1 MDKKTKN
8 NNRILI
14 ASLWIIPLAFYLAFG
29 VLDGAVWCAD
39 SDSYVR
45 MYDSREPLYP
55 TLLALVRF
63 ICGVGPE
70 ADPTNNLSLTVMALI
85 QSIFAGLATGSL
97 VTFLVKTYLPNA
109 FAEDK
114 VFGRRVCTAGGR
126 SKAEVVRKRE
136 QMLAYILMCV
146 PLGVSLLNRFAAS
159 RASMYSNSIM
169 TEGIAISLY
178 LLAFRFILD
187 YMISDDKRAFKCSCF
202 IVFVGITLRKQMFVL
217 LCLLCI
223 AVIYRSI
230 VCPIAENIKNKDKNS
245 ALIFLKGLLCLIL
258 SVAVTVGAAMAVD
271 CTYNKLVR
279 GSFIIHTEDNRFVTT
294 MALYTAEREYVEFID
309 PELKDIYLKIY
320 DECDRNKWLM
330 HDAPSGWYEAVD
342 HFADNYD
349 HIQLDTMQW
358 ALRDFVTS
366 GSYKG
371 FAPGM
376 TETEKIDAV
385 RYSFNASLL
394 PHENGR
400 LLTVFANNLLNGLVN
415 TVAKKNIPLCIYAL
429 VIYLVFVAFAVRAHG
444 RKQKILV
451 VMTVLSLLGN
461 LALVSAVIFS
471 QTRYMIYNMP
481 LFYMTLLIMM
491 YGRYSEKKG
500 FVGKE
505 DAV

>member
-1 MDKKTKN
+1 MDKKKD

-14 ASLWIIPLAFYLAFG
+14 VSLWIIPLVFYLAFWA
-29 VLDGAVWCAD
+29 LDGAVWCAD

-55 TLLALVRF
+55 TLLALLRML
-63 ICGVGPE
+63 CGVGPE
-70 ADPTNNLSLTVMALI
+70 ADPENNLSLTVMALI
-85 QSIFAGLATGSL
+85 QSILAGLATGSL
-97 VTFLVKTYLPNA
+97 ATFLAKTYLPNA
-109 FAEDK
+109 FADNR
-114 VFGRRVCTAGGR
+114 VFGRRVYTAGGR
-126 SKAEVVRKRE
+126 SKAEEIKKRE
-136 QMLAYILMCV
+136 RLLTYILLLI

-187 YMISDDKRAFKCSCF
+187 YMIFANKRAFKICCF
-202 IVFVGITLRKQMFVL
+202 IVFAGITLRKQMFVL

-223 AVIYRSI
+223 AMIYRSI
-230 VCPIAENIKNKDKNS
+230 VRPIAENRKNKEKNS
-245 ALIFLKGLLCLIL
+245 AIIFFKGLLCLIL
-258 SVAVTVGAAMAVD
+258 SVTVTVGASAAFD
-271 CTYNKLVR
+271 CIYNKIVR
-279 GSFIIHTEDNRFVTT
+279 GSLIIHTEDNRFVTT
-294 MALYTAEREYVEFID
+294 MAFYTAEREYVEYID
-309 PELKDIYLKIY
+309 PQLKEIYLKIY

-330 HDAPSGWYEAVD
+330 HDAPHGWYAAVD

-358 ALRDFVTS
+358 ALRNFVS
-366 GSYKG
+366 GGSYAG
-371 FAPGM
+371 FTPNM
-376 TETEKIDAV
+376 TETEKMDAV

-415 TVAKKNIPLCIYAL
+415 TVAKKSIPLCIYAL
-429 VIYLVFVAFAVRAHG
+429 VIYLVFICMALKTHG
-444 RKQKILV
+444 KKNKILV
-451 VMTVLSLLGN
+451 TMTVLSLLGN
-461 LALVSAVIFS
+461 LTLVSAVIFS

-481 LFYMTLLIMM
+481 IFYMTLLLLM
-491 YGRYSEKKG
+491 YWRYSEKKG
-500 FVGKE
+500 FIGKE